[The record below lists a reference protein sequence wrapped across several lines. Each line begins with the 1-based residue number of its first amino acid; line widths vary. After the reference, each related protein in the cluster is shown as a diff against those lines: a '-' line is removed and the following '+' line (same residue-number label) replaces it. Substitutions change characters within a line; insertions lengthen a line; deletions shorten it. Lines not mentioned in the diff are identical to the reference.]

1 MTTGGTGLHDCVPPP
16 VDNDRVILGGL
27 AMLPIACYGELDL
40 VLHSIEDVVVTL
52 NNVAHVPGMGLNLF
66 SLHAVG
72 KQQAVVIN
80 PVGVHATPGQ
90 FVFPRNDVGSQLPAK
105 RKVHKRQQQSGPAPV
120 ESRVVGL
127 PPIAAATIAPATLP
141 VRIKSI
147 DINDMHVSYAHAQP
161 GILHETARQLD
172 FRLTGDFRACEG
184 YSMAKGN
191 ASPFERPHSPARS
204 ALCGGYSSTCRD
216 LSPVVRSTSC

>member
-80 PVGVHATPGQ
+80 
-90 FVFPRNDVGSQLPAK
+90 
-105 RKVHKRQQQSGPAPV
+105 
-120 ESRVVGL
+120 
-127 PPIAAATIAPATLP
+127 
-141 VRIKSI
+141 
-147 DINDMHVSYAHAQP
+147 
-161 GILHETARQLD
+161 
-172 FRLTGDFRACEG
+172 
-184 YSMAKGN
+184 
-191 ASPFERPHSPARS
+191 
-204 ALCGGYSSTCRD
+204 
-216 LSPVVRSTSC
+216 LSLIHI